1 MLGGSSSAR
10 RSRPTRT
17 PLAPALTDASWWV
30 PANGCSDAPPREES
44 CVGPAWIADPA
55 RPLEQPNQRRGRIE
69 LAGIDTVASRLR
81 EGVVG
86 VVPRLAHRQ
95 DRQGREVRAV
105 VTRVERA
112 FPEGVTNRVDAP
124 GEVLHEAHPNRAR
137 PEQRG
142 EPSRHLATR

>member
-1 MLGGSSSAR
+1 MSAQVVKMMRARHFGRRLAPPLAAR
-10 RSRPTRT
+10 RCSWGRARPGVRDRPGP

-30 PANGCSDAPPREES
+30 PGNGCSDAPPGEES

-69 LAGIDTVASRLR
+69 LAGVDTVASRLR

-95 DRQGREVRAV
+95 DR
-105 VTRVERA
+105 
-112 FPEGVTNRVDAP
+112 
-124 GEVLHEAHPNRAR
+124 
-137 PEQRG
+137 
-142 EPSRHLATR
+142 